1 MNYGKEGIK
10 RRQEALNARG
20 PKWSRKL
27 LLLLTEA
34 VLVCLVGG
42 GIMLAAMGIGVFK
55 GILASAPDISKITV
69 TPSGR
74 SSFVYDAKGNQIAKL
89 VSANANRIPVG
100 SSQISDDLKNA
111 FVVIEDERFYQHNG
125 IDIQRILGAG
135 VKALRDRNLSQG
147 ATGSGLNFLNDI

>member
-100 SSQISDDLKNA
+100 
-111 FVVIEDERFYQHNG
+111 
-125 IDIQRILGAG
+125 
-135 VKALRDRNLSQG
+135 
-147 ATGSGLNFLNDI
+147 